1 MHHAYMPWVRGRGLG
16 GPGSGGS
23 GVYIIKMQGPQGFQ
37 HDIGYHHVMTMT
49 MISISRER
57 HGWEVGRLRREV
69 EEEEELLKL
78 LESEV
83 EAGTDEEEGEND
95 TFVSSTSSDDEIA
108 NVMQTT
114 SGNPRQD

>member
-1 MHHAYMPWVRGRGLG
+1 MHTC
-16 GPGSGGS
+16 PGSGV
-23 GVYIIKMQGPQGFQ
+23 GVWGVRGLYYQNA
-37 HDIGYHHVMTMT
+37 MT

-69 EEEEELLKL
+69 EKEEELLKL

-95 TFVSSTSSDDEIA
+95 TFVSSTSSDDENA

>member
-49 MISISRER
+49 MILSY
-57 HGWEVGRLRREV
+57 
-69 EEEEELLKL
+69 LKYFKG
-78 LESEV
+78 
-83 EAGTDEEEGEND
+83 EARMGGGK
-95 TFVSSTSSDDEIA
+95 VKK
-108 NVMQTT
+108 
-114 SGNPRQD
+114 GG